1 MAERTDE
8 EINAEFRRL
17 ADTFIDL
24 ANRHAVSVARENV
37 GMSLLYA
44 AARFAAFVVSTHA
57 RSVDRY
63 DADRERAVEFFSGEY
78 QRMLK
83 ENLDDYR
90 RVFDRPATPAEP
102 PASH

>member
-1 MAERTDE
+1 MAQKTDE

-57 RSVDRY
+57 RSMDRY
-63 DADRERAVEFFSGEY
+63 EADRERAIEFFCAEY
-78 QRMLK
+78 RRMLA

-90 RVFDRPATPAEP
+90 RVFDKAAKPAEP
-102 PASH
+102 PSSH